1 MIPRLIEELQ
11 VRQKQG
17 DPTVDLHR
25 LARLEWI
32 YLDLLDGHPVSAQ
45 TFRKL
50 LQDNPEYFINLL
62 SLIYRPRTDTE
73 DAIREYSEEQRRRAG
88 KAYQLLLSWKDVPG
102 SRDDGTVDELTLLDW
117 IKAARSLAQERGLLE
132 VCDSRIGEVLA
143 YARGESDES
152 WPCIPVRDA
161 LEEISVNSEEILKG
175 FSVGIFN
182 KRGLVTRSLREGG
195 DQERDLARTFR
206 AFARCLPG
214 RVGQDGGGP
223 SSHREELRGRRPPR
237 GRAANA

>member
-1 MIPRLIEELQ
+1 MDLSGSTGRASRLC
-11 VRQKQG
+11 
-17 DPTVDLHR
+17 
-25 LARLEWI
+25 A
-32 YLDLLDGHPVSAQ
+32 
-45 TFRKL
+45 FRKL

-206 AFARCLPG
+206 AFADACQG
-214 RVGQDGGGP
+214 
-223 SSHREELRGRRPPR
+223 EWTGRRRPFVASR
-237 GRAANA
+237 SYEEDARQEDERLMLD